1 MYHYNLLL
9 IINNLTITNFYQG
22 QIFDVHVGYTQT
34 RGE

>member
-1 MYHYNLLL
+1 MYHYYLLLL
-9 IINNLTITNFYQG
+9 INKLTTNSFYQG